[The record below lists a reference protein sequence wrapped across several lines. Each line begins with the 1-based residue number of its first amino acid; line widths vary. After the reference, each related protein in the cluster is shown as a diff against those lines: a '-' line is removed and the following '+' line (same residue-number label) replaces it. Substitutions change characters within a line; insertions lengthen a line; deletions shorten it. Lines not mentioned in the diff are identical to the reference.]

1 MKKRTDLPTHSD
13 IEETVQENDEQMTE
27 KLDELGVYTDD
38 TESVR
43 DLHEELDLETSA
55 EGIEEV
61 EADVDKAEDVTVE
74 IFETEDEVLEGIQD
88 DTQEYS
94 QELEGRHESAESDLG
109 KISDTS
115 GRVETQETVNELANA
130 KTSELEEMDFLDDN
144 KDDNDDAFEKAEQAQ
159 QALED
164 RINDGRRS

>member
-27 KLDELGVYTDD
+27 KLDELEVYTND

-61 EADVDKAEDVTVE
+61 EADVDEAEDVTVE
-74 IFETEDEVLEGIQD
+74 IFDTEDETLEGIQD

-94 QELEGRHESAESDLG
+94 QELEERHESAESDLA

-130 KTSELEEMDFLDDN
+130 KTSGLEEMDFLNDN
-144 KDDNDDAFEKAEQAQ
+144 KTDNDDAFEKAAEAQ
-159 QALED
+159 QALET
-164 RINDGRRS
+164 RINTGRRS